1 MTEESSPQKEK
12 RIVSNELLDDLWSK
26 HQYEMMRFPMHLTDE
41 MCVKQVRQC
50 ADQNILYAVAM
61 MRGIIPIVTVGGSKS
76 FIADFSKKEKSKRS
90 LPKYLN
96 PSYNSTEQVEKHLR
110 DQRDSV

>member
-1 MTEESSPQKEK
+1 MPKK
-12 RIVSNELLDDLWSK
+12 RKIVRNELLDDLWSK
-26 HQYEMMRFPMHLTDE
+26 HQYEMMRFPMHWTDE
-41 MCVKQVRQC
+41 MCVKKVRVT

-61 MRGIIPIVTVGGSKS
+61 MKGIIPIVTIGGYKS
-76 FIADFSKKEKSKRS
+76 FIADFNDREKSKRS

-96 PSYNSTEQVEKHLR
+96 PSYYNKEQVEKHLR

>member
-1 MTEESSPQKEK
+1 MPKESNI
-12 RIVSNELLDDLWSK
+12 RIVRNELLDDLFK
-26 HQYEMMRFPMHLTDE
+26 RHQYEMMRFPMHMTDE

-90 LPKYLN
+90 LPKYVKKKLKDE
-96 PSYNSTEQVEKHLR
+96 TIEQEFRNKRNV
-110 DQRDSV
+110 S